1 MKRVL
6 SFLCVWLKSCY
17 YKTMQ
22 QTISQKGL
30 TIKTN
35 DRLKNIIVEVLSDL
49 ESIGI
54 VCPDK
59 VLFKPSTAYSRY
71 GWCKSN
77 RFKDGRAVNPK
88 LPYDF
93 VIGISVHI
101 VNDSD
106 VKDVVAHEILH
117 AVAMSAGQWERPHRL
132 LWKNMAK
139 QVNASLGYNVQTT
152 GKNIRVDGAPKRR
165 KRRKVLYFFR

>member
-1 MKRVL
+1 
-6 SFLCVWLKSCY
+6 
-17 YKTMQ
+17 MQ
-22 QTISQKGL
+22 QTLSQKGI

-35 DRLKNIIVEVLSDL
+35 DRLKNIIVAVLSDL

-88 LPYDF
+88 LLYDF
-93 VIGISVHI
+93 VIGISLHI

-117 AVAMSAGQWERPHRL
+117 AVAMSAGQWERPHQL
-132 LWKNMAK
+132 QWKQMAK
-139 QVNASLGYNVQTT
+139 YVNSVLGYNVQTT
-152 GKNIRVDGAPKRR
+152 GKNIQVDGAPKRR
-165 KRRKVLYFFR
+165 KRRRVVYFFK